1 MCFIYPAAKMIVL
14 DTATKLSYTSR
25 HLKSNLHPDIRLK
38 KVKIIN
44 SPLINSGR
52 LTGCLTKALT
62 LDETS
67 KTRNPYDCA
76 AVGHILTR
84 LGHRGLRG
92 LRTVEDVTGL
102 QLVHTGNVQVVIAVS
117 CKGFGGD
124 VKEGVWLGGGGL
136 GSSVQLQHAV
146 VVQVLQH
153 AGRA

>member
-1 MCFIYPAAKMIVL
+1 MKRRKPVILTTAPLL
-14 DTATKLSYTSR
+14 DTFLPGWATG
-25 HLKSNLHPDIRLK
+25 
-38 KVKIIN
+38 V
-44 SPLINSGR
+44 SG
-52 LTGCLTKALT
+52 GF
-62 LDETS
+62 
-67 KTRNPYDCA
+67 
-76 AVGHILTR
+76 VQF
-84 LGHRGLRG
+84 
-92 LRTVEDVTGL
+92 EDVTGL